1 MRVILLSG
9 KRFVGKDAVK
19 EILLKL
25 SDNSVGLSLADECKR
40 MYAEANNLDSNRL
53 INDRKYK
60 EIYRN
65 GLTKFYKQS
74 LIENEFFFENHIKSI
89 IESSANDR
97 DMIVIPD
104 IRTKNNL
111 TFFRTLFGD
120 NCISIRINTDD
131 KEKEKRGWVKTSYD
145 SSEIETGLDM
155 VTDWDYIISNNGT
168 VEHLTELTTVIAH
181 DMHNMK

>member
-1 MRVILLSG
+1 M
-9 KRFVGKDAVK
+9 
-19 EILLKL
+19 
-25 SDNSVGLSLADECKR
+25 
-40 MYAEANNLDSNRL
+40 
-53 INDRKYK
+53 
-60 EIYRN
+60 
-65 GLTKFYKQS
+65 
-74 LIENEFFFENHIKSI
+74 
-89 IESSANDR
+89 
-97 DMIVIPD
+97 
-104 IRTKNNL
+104 
-111 TFFRTLFGD
+111 FGD